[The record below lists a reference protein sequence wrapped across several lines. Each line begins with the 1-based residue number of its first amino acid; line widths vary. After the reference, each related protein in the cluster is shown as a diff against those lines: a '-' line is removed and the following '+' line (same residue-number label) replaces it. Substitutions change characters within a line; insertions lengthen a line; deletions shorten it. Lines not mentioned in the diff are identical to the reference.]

1 MGYLL
6 NLPTYYREA
15 FKEYW
20 LHGHAQKVYRL
31 DCFVYGKYRTNIEDH
46 EFEWDVSH
54 KVNVINR

>member
-31 DCFVYGKYRTNIEDH
+31 DCFVYGKYRINIEDH
-46 EFEWDVSH
+46 EFE
-54 KVNVINR
+54 